1 MLYITLGLIIVLLGM
16 TGAYILSSPV
26 ARKRLMPFLIA
37 LSALFLVSL
46 IMAIAMPRKAPQETK
61 PEEIETTKRETTRTE
76 AIKIGTR
83 KICIQLMGTPNAPD
97 PHDRERPLPDRSF
110 MVKWE
115 GIAQPYKYT
124 SDNSGSMR
132 VEIPAEH
139 EGVTVRYMVNY
150 DDYTE
155 QPWKTLDYS
164 RIENDTLKLYILP
177 YHPE

>member
-1 MLYITLGLIIVLLGM
+1 
-16 TGAYILSSPV
+16 
-26 ARKRLMPFLIA
+26 
-37 LSALFLVSL
+37 
-46 IMAIAMPRKAPQETK
+46 MAIIIPRKAPQETK
-61 PEEIETTKRETTRTE
+61 PEEIETTRTE
-76 AIKIGTR
+76 TIKIGTR

-115 GIAQPYKYT
+115 GMAQPYKYT
-124 SDNSGSMR
+124 LDNSGSMR

-139 EGVTVRYMVNY
+139 EGVTVKYMINY
-150 DDYTE
+150 NDYTE
-155 QPWKTLDYS
+155 QPWKVLDYS

>member
-1 MLYITLGLIIVLLGM
+1 MQYIILGLIIILLGM

-26 ARKRLMPFLIA
+26 ARKRLMPFLIT

-61 PEEIETTKRETTRTE
+61 PEEIKTTRTE
-76 AIKIGTR
+76 TIKFETR

-97 PHDRERPLPDRSF
+97 PHDRERLLPDRSF

-139 EGVTVRYMVNY
+139 EGVTVKYMVNF

-155 QPWKTLDYS
+155 QPWKVLDYR
-164 RIENDTLKLYILP
+164 RIGNDTLKLYILP